1 MDQTKVPLTIALL
14 TLAITMVFSRIP
26 VGIALMLWPWFP
38 KWRWPGA
45 ELIMN
50 AVGLVTVSG
59 FVVAAVVCVMW
70 GGLDSILLVILVL
83 LALIFTPLLL

>member
-1 MDQTKVPLTIALL
+1 
-14 TLAITMVFSRIP
+14 
-26 VGIALMLWPWFP
+26 
-38 KWRWPGA
+38 
-45 ELIMN
+45 MN